1 MSSNTWYQVSS
12 PDAWTQLG
20 SFDNN
25 QTHALKNN
33 INDPSS
39 SKIPQKS
46 TLHPISKPT
55 SSAHPAA
62 IELASSLTATAGL
75 TPTPGTSSTSPRTVL
90 PPPTDVAV
98 DSWFHLPSSTSPD
111 DQHLNWDAYVLPAP
125 ALGSSSASAD
135 GTTAVGPWETSS
147 SSSLLPIP
155 LPTSPQ
161 RNIDIEAELSRQNLY
176 KTELCRSWVESAQ
189 CKYGNKCQ
197 FAHGRQE
204 LRPVIRHPKYKTEIC
219 KTFHTNGTCPYGKRC
234 RFVHNPTEW
243 RLPGTEEDVT
253 EEQREIEERIAQ
265 LRLGLLAPDPVFHP
279 PAAVAAAAAAVVGEG
294 QGAAAPAAAKKTGS
308 RLPFFQKL
316 RKQKS

>member
-1 MSSNTWYQVSS
+1 
-12 PDAWTQLG
+12 
-20 SFDNN
+20 
-25 QTHALKNN
+25 
-33 INDPSS
+33 
-39 SKIPQKS
+39 
-46 TLHPISKPT
+46 
-55 SSAHPAA
+55 
-62 IELASSLTATAGL
+62 
-75 TPTPGTSSTSPRTVL
+75 
-90 PPPTDVAV
+90 
-98 DSWFHLPSSTSPD
+98 
-111 DQHLNWDAYVLPAP
+111 
-125 ALGSSSASAD
+125 
-135 GTTAVGPWETSS
+135 
-147 SSSLLPIP
+147 
-155 LPTSPQ
+155 
-161 RNIDIEAELSRQNLY
+161 
-176 KTELCRSWVESAQ
+176 VESAQ

-204 LRPVIRHPKYKTEIC
+204 LRPVIRHPKYNTEIC